1 MENLTNKDKKRAREY
16 AYLIMYQVDV
26 SGFSPEEIAET
37 FWEELEEE
45 RGKEKEE
52 VKELSERLVKGTVRN
67 LLEVDSEISKH
78 LKKGWIIDRL
88 LPMDR
93 SILRVAAYELLKENI
108 SPPAVVIN
116 DAVDLAKV
124 YGEDEN
130 SYKFINAVL
139 DKIKKNAEK

>member
-45 RGKEKEE
+45 RGKEKKE
-52 VKELSERLVKGTVRN
+52 VKELSERLVKGAVRS

-139 DKIKKNAEK
+139 DKIKKDAEK